1 MKKILVPTDFS
12 ACAKNAE
19 KYALFLAQKIDA
31 ELVFLHVINTPVDWS
46 KLTKEQENLFP
57 DAQEAIAQAKQ
68 KLSDLLKQAE
78 SIGIKSRKIL
88 IFNNTNEKIHRF
100 VEDEHID
107 IVVMG
112 SHGVYGF
119 KDYILGTNTYSMLR
133 NSKVP
138 VFVVKSLP
146 AKLKLDTIVI
156 ATNFRE
162 ETGPT
167 FRDIENLAEIL
178 RVKLKVLYV
187 NTPTYFLET
196 NDILNLG
203 KTFLNEFASYGHE
216 INIIDSFNEEK
227 GIIQY
232 AEKINSDGIAVITY
246 GKSDLKQYFSPSVT
260 ENLIGL
266 TELPVIS
273 IKVGKK

>member
-12 ACAKNAE
+12 DCAKNAE
-19 KYALFLAQKIDA
+19 KYAFFLAQKIDA

-57 DAQEAIAQAKQ
+57 DAKEEIAQSKQ
-68 KLSDLLKQAE
+68 KLNDLVKQAGAL
-78 SIGIKSRKIL
+78 GIKSRKIL
-88 IFNNTNEKIHRF
+88 IFNNSNEKIHRY
-100 VEDEHID
+100 VEAEHID
-107 IVVMG
+107 MVVMG

-138 VFVVKSLP
+138 VIVVKNLP
-146 AKLKLDTIVI
+146 EKLKLEKLVL
-156 ATNFRE
+156 ATNFKE

-167 FRDIENLAEIL
+167 FKMVENLAEIL
-178 RVKLKVLYV
+178 QVKLKVVYI

-196 NDILNLG
+196 NDILNFG
-203 KTFLNEFASYGHE
+203 KEFLNEFAIYAHE
-216 INIIDSFNEEK
+216 INIIDSFKEER
-227 GIIQY
+227 GILQF
-232 AEKINSDGIAVITY
+232 AEKINSDGIAIITY
-246 GKSDLKQYFSPSVT
+246 GKSDLKQYFSPSIT

-273 IKVGKK
+273 IKAVKK

>member
-12 ACAKNAE
+12 DCAKNAE
-19 KYALFLAQKIDA
+19 KYALFLAQKIGA

-57 DAQEAIAQAKQ
+57 DAKEAIAQSKQ
-68 KLSDLLKQAE
+68 NLNNLVKQAE
-78 SIGIKSRKIL
+78 TKGIKSRKVL

-100 VEDEHID
+100 VEEEKID
-107 IVVMG
+107 MVVMG

-133 NSKVP
+133 NSTVP
-138 VFVVKSLP
+138 VFVVKYLP
-146 AKLKLDTIVI
+146 EKLQLEKLVF

-162 ETGPT
+162 ETGQT
-167 FRDIENLAEIL
+167 FKMVENLAEIL
-178 RVKLKVLYV
+178 QIKLKILYV

-196 NDILNLG
+196 NDIMSIG
-203 KTFLNEFASYGHE
+203 KSYLSQYANYEHE
-216 INIIDSFNEEK
+216 INIIDAFKEER

-232 AEKINSDGIAVITY
+232 GEKIDADGIAVITS

-266 TELPVIS
+266 TEMPVIS
-273 IKVGKK
+273 LKIPKK